1 MPAILINWKIFRIS
15 NLVTPYIIGII
26 QSDIRYIMN
35 PATKKEVIS
44 ENLTRDIELINGLM
58 RSGVKPKIVQFPEF
72 FLTGFWPGRTI
83 EEWLQVSIQ
92 IPGDETDK
100 LSQEAIEHD
109 LYIAGNNYEV
119 DPDWPGRYFHTSFLI
134 SPEGKVILKYR
145 SLTVT
150 STTFSTASS
159 PGDFISEYVKKYG
172 ERSLFPVAE
181 TPLGKIAVTAGSIL
195 YPEAARCFV
204 LNGAEVIISCLTAGP
219 RFMSREVGRVRA
231 WENTAYVGLG
241 GAGRILGA
249 EFPRTWSSGGATII
263 DYKGR
268 IVAQTESL
276 DEAIITGE
284 VDINQLRV
292 ERARM
297 QNNHICTIRGSIY
310 GPIYQK
316 SDTWPDDR
324 WAGRPIQDRKEA
336 EEVMRE
342 VQGRLY
348 KKGVLVPPELD

>member
-1 MPAILINWKIFRIS
+1 MPAILINLKLSQIS
-15 NLVTPYIIGII
+15 KLIPPYNIGVI
-26 QSDIRYIMN
+26 QSDIRYIIN
-35 PATKKEVIS
+35 PASKKEVIS
-44 ENLTRDIELINGLM
+44 ENLTRDIELIDGLM
-58 RSGVKPKIVQFPEF
+58 RFGVQPKLVQLPEF

-83 EEWLQVSIQ
+83 DEWLQVAIQ

-100 LSQEAIEHD
+100 LSQKAIEHD
-109 LYIAGNNYEV
+109 IYIAGNNYEV
-119 DPDWPGRYFHTSFLI
+119 DPEWPGRYFHTSFLI

-159 PGDFISEYVKKYG
+159 PGDFITEYVKKYG
-172 ERSLFPVAE
+172 EGSLFPVAD

-195 YPEAARCFV
+195 YPEPARCFV

-241 GAGRILGA
+241 GAGKILGA
-249 EFPRTWSSGGATII
+249 EFPKTWSSGGAAVI

-276 DEAIITGE
+276 DEAIIVGE

-297 QNNHICTIRGSIY
+297 QNNHICTIRGSVY
-310 GPIYQK
+310 GKIYQN
-316 SDTWPDDR
+316 SDTWPEDR
-324 WAGRPIQDRKEA
+324 WAGRPIQDVQEA
-336 EEVMRE
+336 KEVMKE
-342 VQGRLY
+342 VQERLY
-348 KKGVLVPPELD
+348 QKGVLVPPS